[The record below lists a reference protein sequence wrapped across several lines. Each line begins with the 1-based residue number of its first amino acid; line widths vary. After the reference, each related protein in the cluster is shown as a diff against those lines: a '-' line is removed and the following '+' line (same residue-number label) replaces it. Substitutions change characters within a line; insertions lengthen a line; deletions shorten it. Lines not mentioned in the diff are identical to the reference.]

1 MNYTECLNYIHS
13 LMRFGSRP
21 GLERITE
28 LLHRLG
34 DLQEKLNI
42 IHVAGTNGK
51 GSTSTFSSN
60 ILRASGKK
68 TGLYISP
75 YVTVFNERIQ
85 INGQPISDDDLANYT
100 ERVKAVV
107 DTMPDD
113 GCPITEFEFITAVAF
128 LYFFEQGCDAVVL
141 EVGLGGRLD
150 ATNVIS
156 KPKVSVIARIA
167 LDHTSILGNTE
178 AEIAFEKCGIVKNG
192 CPVVTTADN
201 IDEALEV
208 IKQTA
213 KERGCELKI
222 SNRNEAEILSS
233 DIFGSNI
240 LWCGEE
246 YRISLPGEHQVS
258 NALNAVTA
266 IRTAFPEIT
275 LQNVKDGL
283 STTVF
288 PARCEV
294 ISKEP
299 LVILDGSHNPN
310 GTGALA
316 DLLEKTD
323 IKNATA
329 IVGFMAD
336 KDVSDALELL
346 KGKFEKMITVKVE
359 SNYRTMTAENLKTV
373 CESICDDVITA
384 ESYEKAIE
392 IAKQSKKI
400 IVFGSLY
407 LAGDIR
413 PLLLQHFKTKNN

>member
-21 GLERITE
+21 GLERISE

-34 DLQEKLNI
+34 DPQERLNI

-51 GSTSTFSSN
+51 GSTCTFLSN

-75 YVTVFNERIQ
+75 FVTVFNERIQ
-85 INGQPISDDDLANYT
+85 INGQPIPDSDLAVYT

-107 DTMPDD
+107 DQMPNDE
-113 GCPITEFEFITAVAF
+113 CPITEFEFITAVAF

-150 ATNVIS
+150 ATNTIIS
-156 KPKVSVIARIA
+156 PKASVIARIA
-167 LDHTSILGNTE
+167 LDHTSILGDTE
-178 AEIAFEKCGIVKNG
+178 AEIAFEKCGIIKNG
-192 CPVVTTADN
+192 CTVVTTADN
-201 IDEALEV
+201 SDEALEV
-208 IKQTA
+208 IKKNA
-213 KERGCELKI
+213 KDLGCELKI
-222 SNRNEAEILSS
+222 SDRCEVEVLSN
-233 DIFGSNI
+233 DIFGSQI
-240 LWCGEE
+240 LWQGEE
-246 YRISLPGEHQVS
+246 YYVSLPGEHQIS
-258 NALNAVTA
+258 NAINAVMA
-266 IRTAFPEIT
+266 VKAAFPEIT
-275 LQNVKDGL
+275 VDEIKQGL
-283 STTVF
+283 RTTVF

-294 ISKEP
+294 ISREP

-316 DLLEKTD
+316 DLLKKSGIE
-323 IKNATA
+323 NATA

-336 KDVSDALELL
+336 KDVSDALSLL
-346 KGKFEKMITVKVE
+346 RGKFKKMITVKVE
-359 SNYRTMTAENLKTV
+359 SNARTMSAEDLKV
-373 CESICDDVITA
+373 ACESICDNVVA
-384 ESYEKAIE
+384 SKSYEEAIE
-392 IAKQSKKI
+392 LVENEDKI

-413 PLLLQHFKTKNN
+413 PLLLKHFQTKNN